1 MNDISF
7 KLLANKDHSLFY
19 TLAGVTGSV
28 VSYAFGGW
36 SGVLELL
43 FIFFAADY
51 ITGCAVSI
59 KTGKGL
65 RSKVGMWGIMKKGLM
80 LLLVFLGHKI
90 DVAMQMNFVMNATV
104 YFWLANELVSIVE
117 NYGRLGFKV
126 PGVFRKVITVLQ
138 EKSGEEKKTENEDK
152 I

>member
-1 MNDISF
+1 MDDITF
-7 KLLANKDHSLFY
+7 KILANKDHSLWY
-19 TLAGVTGSV
+19 ALSGVTGSI

-43 FIFFAADY
+43 LIFFAVDY
-51 ITGCAVSI
+51 VTGCAASI

-65 RSKVGMWGIMKKGLM
+65 RSNVGRQGIMKKGFM

-90 DVAMQMNFVMNATV
+90 DTALQMNIVMNATI

-126 PGVFRKVITVLQ
+126 PGVFKKVITVLQ
-138 EKSGEEKKTENEDK
+138 EKSGEEDTSNQK
-152 I
+152 